1 MNIQPRRIEVHP
13 YDPAWKTAFQRLHTM
28 LQGILGDLALSIE
41 HVGSTSVEGL
51 AAKPIIDI
59 DVVMESY
66 DVFPAI
72 VERLAAAGYEHRGD
86 LGIAGREAFKRTY
99 DDGFMAY
106 HLYVCPKDGEEL
118 KRHLALRDYLR
129 THPDARDE
137 YGALK
142 MANAELFRYD
152 IDGYIEAK
160 GPFIRGILEKA
171 APQHSSTAD

>member
-1 MNIQPRRIEVHP
+1 MNNPTRRIEVHP
-13 YDPAWKTAFQRLHTM
+13 YDPAWKTAFLALQTM
-28 LQGILGDLALSIE
+28 IQGILGDLAHSIE

-66 DVFPAI
+66 AVFPAI
-72 VERLAAAGYEHRGD
+72 VERLAAAGFEHRGD
-86 LGIAGREAFKRTY
+86 LGIEGREAFKRTY

-118 KRHLALRDYLR
+118 RRHLAFRDYLR
-129 THPDARDE
+129 THPDARDA

-142 MANAELFRYD
+142 MANAEKFRYD

-160 GPFIRGILEKA
+160 GPFIREMLVKA
-171 APQHSSTAD
+171 Q